1 MYKIVLV
8 DDERPT
14 LDMLTNYI
22 DWEKMSGCVVAT
34 ARNGQVALEKI
45 EALQPDIVFTDVKMP
60 VMDGIALCKQVHAR
74 FPEIQIVF
82 LSGYNEFEYAQAALQ
97 HGACG
102 YLLKPVDPD
111 DLTEI
116 MKKVCKR
123 CEDQKERK
131 AFLLSTANEYMR
143 ELLQIGG
150 TLLSGLASE
159 VTAVYNRH
167 LRLAPDNTDFDFV
180 YITIDEYALLDE
192 DKSGTDSDF
201 FEFST
206 ADRLE
211 LFITRL
217 PNYFHGILIKL
228 KEGQWLFTTQKADYH
243 AFREW
248 RGQNTDAQRWISLFF
263 TGAPM
268 ALPDFTTQFSQ
279 LLQIRRQ
286 LVYALGT
293 GLAVED
299 WRHAPLPQAGDSPP
313 SVGQLI
319 CAIQQGRRELVV
331 EWLDKFYSSLADST
345 ASQAFSETLSVFDAL
360 SSAIVAGNRTLQE
373 ALEQDA
379 QFFGRLSHM
388 ESLQSMKML
397 MQQTLSMILDS
408 LEASAANNHLE
419 IIQQVCRIV
428 QRDYGQALSLN
439 SLAEE
444 VYLSPN
450 YLSAIFK
457 EITGKNLLEYIT
469 DVRMENARQMLA
481 KSNLKIHEIAHR
493 VGYESPSYF
502 GSVFLKRTGLTPNQ
516 YRINAQRS

>member
-22 DWEKMSGCVVAT
+22 DWEKMSGCIVAT
-34 ARNGQVALEKI
+34 ARNGQSALEKI

-60 VMDGIALCKQVHAR
+60 VMDGIELCKQVHAR

-111 DLTEI
+111 DLTEM
-116 MKKVCKR
+116 MKKVRKR

-159 VTAVYNRH
+159 VTSVYNRH
-167 LRLAPDNTDFDFV
+167 LHLAANNTDFDFV
-180 YITIDEYALLDE
+180 YITIDEYALLAE
-192 DKSGTDSDF
+192 DKSSADSDF

-228 KEGQWLFTTQKADYH
+228 KEGQWLFTTQKADCG
-243 AFREW
+243 AFQKW
-248 RGQNTDAQRWISLFF
+248 RGENTDAQRWISLFF
-263 TGAPM
+263 TGSPI
-268 ALPDFTTQFSQ
+268 ALPDFTAQFSQ
-279 LLQIRRQ
+279 LLQVRKQ
-286 LVYALGT
+286 LVCALGT
-293 GLAVED
+293 GLIVED
-299 WRHAPLPQAGDSPP
+299 WHNAPLPQGGGALPFA
-313 SVGQLI
+313 GQLI
-319 CAIQQGRRELVV
+319 SAIQQGRRELVG
-331 EWLDKFYSSLADST
+331 EWLEKFYNGLAGST
-345 ASQAFSETLSVFDAL
+345 ASQAFSETLSVLEML
-360 SSAIVAGNRTLQE
+360 SSTIVAGNRTLQK

-408 LEASAANNHLE
+408 LEASAANVHLE
-419 IIQQVCRIV
+419 IIQKICRIV

-439 SLAEE
+439 GLAEE
-444 VYLSPN
+444 VFLSPN

-469 DVRMENARQMLA
+469 DVRMENARRMLA
-481 KSNLKIHEIAHR
+481 ESNMKIHEIARR

-516 YRINAQRS
+516 YRTNAQRS